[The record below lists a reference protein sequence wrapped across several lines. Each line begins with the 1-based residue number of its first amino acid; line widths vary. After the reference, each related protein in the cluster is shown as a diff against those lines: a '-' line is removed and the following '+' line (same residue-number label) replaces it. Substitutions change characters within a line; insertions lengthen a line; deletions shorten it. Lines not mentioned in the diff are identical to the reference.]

1 MATNNSIIKGFR
13 NALGAF
19 GFTFIDDTTAT
30 TGNFGAIQIVED
42 AVFALL
48 TADGEAVIT
57 GDITSQTFPAG
68 MIIYCPCEAITLTSG
83 VVIAY
88 KR

>member
-1 MATNNSIIKGFR
+1 MTNNSVVKGVQ
-13 NALGAF
+13 NALGAY
-19 GFTFIDDTTAT
+19 GFTYIGGTDAT
-30 TGNFGAIQIVED
+30 TGEWFAIQIVED

-48 TADGEAVIT
+48 TADNEAVIT

-68 MIIYCPCEAITLTSG
+68 MILYCACSAITLTSG

>member
-1 MATNNSIIKGFR
+1 MSTNNSVTKGIR
-13 NALGAF
+13 NALGAY
-19 GFTFIDDTTAT
+19 GFTYIGDTSAT
-30 TGNFGAIQIVED
+30 TGEWFAIQIIED

-68 MIIYCPCEAITLTSG
+68 MIIYCTCEAITLTSG
-83 VVIAY
+83 KVLAY
-88 KR
+88 NR